1 MDKKKLFRMLP
12 KVDEMLMLP
21 KVESLIESNSRKM
34 VLESIRLVIDQLRN
48 EIIDLEEGSSI
59 EISSDIV
66 LERLETQI
74 NKNREGK
81 FKRVINATGTVLHT
95 NLGRA
100 PLSEKVFDAI
110 RDKVV
115 RYSNLEYDID
125 KGSRGHRYD
134 HLKEIVMKLTGAEDV
149 LVVNNN
155 ASAVLLVLNTL
166 AKEKEAVISRG
177 ELVEIGGSFRIPE
190 VMGMSNSILK
200 EVGTTNKTHLIDY
213 ENAIGEETALLMKV
227 HTSNYR
233 IVGFSESVALE
244 DLVSLGNKQD
254 IAVYEDIGSGNFI
267 DFPKYGISEEPTI
280 IDSIKKGVDVL
291 SFSGDK
297 LLGGVQAGIIV
308 GKKKYIEK
316 MKHNQLLRA
325 LRPDKL
331 TLSILKELFKI
342 YYYGE
347 AEKEIPSIAMMIED
361 KESLKLKAERLY
373 DCLSDI
379 DGLTMKIDG
388 DYSEVGG
395 GSLPMERLETYV
407 VRIDHEKYSASK
419 LEELLRKNN
428 NVPIISRVKDNSVIL
443 DVRTLFDEEFEIIRN
458 VVERL

>member
-227 HTSNYR
+227 HTSNYSF
-233 IVGFSESVALE
+233 VCFSESLALE
-244 DLVSLGNKQD
+244 DLVSLANKQD
-254 IAVYEDIGSGNFI
+254 IAVY
-267 DFPKYGISEEPTI
+267 
-280 IDSIKKGVDVL
+280 
-291 SFSGDK
+291 
-297 LLGGVQAGIIV
+297 
-308 GKKKYIEK
+308 
-316 MKHNQLLRA
+316 
-325 LRPDKL
+325 
-331 TLSILKELFKI
+331 
-342 YYYGE
+342 
-347 AEKEIPSIAMMIED
+347 
-361 KESLKLKAERLY
+361 
-373 DCLSDI
+373 
-379 DGLTMKIDG
+379 
-388 DYSEVGG
+388 
-395 GSLPMERLETYV
+395 
-407 VRIDHEKYSASK
+407 
-419 LEELLRKNN
+419 
-428 NVPIISRVKDNSVIL
+428 
-443 DVRTLFDEEFEIIRN
+443 
-458 VVERL
+458 